1 MHLDVC
7 YYVGNLCASRIGLSW
22 AHNEFFFARHML
34 MHTYLFFSY
43 WYSLWLVL
51 FCLFLSLSPSL
62 SNSLRMA
69 PKRKSASSWNPLHS
83 KASSSDPTSLS
94 VQFRDEKAH
103 QYFLENFSR
112 RGIHSECRVILSD
125 FSDIALP
132 IVIHSWGWESL
143 CEIPVSCHINQSINQ
158 SIYIRVMLTSALRA
172 LANNPF

>member
-1 MHLDVC
+1 MNFSLHVTCSCIRTFSFLIGTLYDWYYSVC
-7 YYVGNLCASRIGLSW
+7 
-22 AHNEFFFARHML
+22 
-34 MHTYLFFSY
+34 FS
-43 WYSLWLVL
+43 
-51 FCLFLSLSPSL
+51 LSLSPSL

-132 IVIHSWGWESL
+132 IVIHNRGWEAL
-143 CEIPVSCHINQSINQ
+143 CEIPVNCPTMIIQEFYSNMHDFNTSIPWFVTQ
-158 SIYIRVMLTSALRA
+158 V
-172 LANNPF
+172 